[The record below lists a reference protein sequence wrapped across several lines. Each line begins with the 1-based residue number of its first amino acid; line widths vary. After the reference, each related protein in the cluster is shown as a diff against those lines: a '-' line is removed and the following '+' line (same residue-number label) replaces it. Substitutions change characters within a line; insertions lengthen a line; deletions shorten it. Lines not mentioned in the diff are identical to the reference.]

1 VQMQQ
6 VGGLSRRGGVSG
18 LHTHRML
25 PTRMMAAGRRAR
37 ESGALATRQTLI
49 AAKKAAKLGIA
60 DEGGTL
66 VPLIPSAGGC
76 FRSGHLEVSRT
87 LLMEVAH
94 G

>member
-1 VQMQQ
+1 
-6 VGGLSRRGGVSG
+6 
-18 LHTHRML
+18 
-25 PTRMMAAGRRAR
+25 MMAAGRRAR
-37 ESGALATRQTLI
+37 ESGALANRQKLI

>member
-37 ESGALATRQTLI
+37 ESGALANRQKLI

-66 VPLIPSAGGC
+66 VPLIPAGGC